1 MSLQRRLIVYLVVC
15 APLIWM
21 VALVVSAQRAR
32 HEVNELFDTGLVRLA
47 RQLQVIAGA
56 TTTGDP
62 QLLSDPPGEGTREAG
77 DSDVQDLAMAIWN
90 RDGHMLVADRAGVEL
105 PYRRD
110 TNGFLDVK
118 IGGDGWRIYYLHPA
132 TGEWQIAVGQKLY
145 ERDEVVFGLT
155 TSQLLPWLC
164 VLPVLLL
171 AMSWGVRR
179 ALAPLRDI
187 GVELA
192 NRRPEEL
199 QPLSDRRAPP
209 ELTPLIGAMNGLFSR
224 IDSILTRERRFTAD
238 AAHELRTPI
247 AVLRA
252 QWDVVRRSQSDA
264 ERAQSEVKL
273 TAGME
278 RMGRLVAQMLALSRI
293 EASQTVSRTGDVR
306 WGTVVERVI
315 YDCLD
320 LADRRRVELVVEWP
334 PEGTHPL
341 PLLGEEDLIVVMLR
355 NLVDNAIRYARH
367 DSTVTIAIREDQ
379 LVIENVT
386 DASLTTQQL
395 ARFGERFYRPEGQLE
410 SGSGLGISIA
420 RRTAGLHGLRLD
432 IGLSADGASVR
443 AVLGYVEA
451 GPR

>member
-1 MSLQRRLIVYLVVC
+1 
-15 APLIWM
+15 
-21 VALVVSAQRAR
+21 
-32 HEVNELFDTGLVRLA
+32 
-47 RQLQVIAGA
+47 
-56 TTTGDP
+56 
-62 QLLSDPPGEGTREAG
+62 
-77 DSDVQDLAMAIWN
+77 
-90 RDGHMLVADRAGVEL
+90 
-105 PYRRD
+105 
-110 TNGFLDVK
+110 
-118 IGGDGWRIYYLHPA
+118 
-132 TGEWQIAVGQKLY
+132 
-145 ERDEVVFGLT
+145 
-155 TSQLLPWLC
+155 
-164 VLPVLLL
+164 
-171 AMSWGVRR
+171 
-179 ALAPLRDI
+179 
-187 GVELA
+187 
-192 NRRPEEL
+192 
-199 QPLSDRRAPP
+199 
-209 ELTPLIGAMNGLFSR
+209 MNGLFSR
-224 IDSILTRERRFTAD
+224 IDSMLTRERRFTAD

-315 YDCLD
+315 DDCLD

>member
-1 MSLQRRLIVYLVVC
+1 
-15 APLIWM
+15 
-21 VALVVSAQRAR
+21 
-32 HEVNELFDTGLVRLA
+32 
-47 RQLQVIAGA
+47 
-56 TTTGDP
+56 
-62 QLLSDPPGEGTREAG
+62 
-77 DSDVQDLAMAIWN
+77 
-90 RDGHMLVADRAGVEL
+90 
-105 PYRRD
+105 
-110 TNGFLDVK
+110 
-118 IGGDGWRIYYLHPA
+118 
-132 TGEWQIAVGQKLY
+132 
-145 ERDEVVFGLT
+145 
-155 TSQLLPWLC
+155 
-164 VLPVLLL
+164 
-171 AMSWGVRR
+171 
-179 ALAPLRDI
+179 
-187 GVELA
+187 
-192 NRRPEEL
+192 
-199 QPLSDRRAPP
+199 
-209 ELTPLIGAMNGLFSR
+209 
-224 IDSILTRERRFTAD
+224 
-238 AAHELRTPI
+238 
-247 AVLRA
+247 
-252 QWDVVRRSQSDA
+252 
-264 ERAQSEVKL
+264 
-273 TAGME
+273 
-278 RMGRLVAQMLALSRI
+278 MGRLVAQMLALSRI

-315 YDCLD
+315 DDCLD